1 MRRRMIKS
9 TVSAVMIVVVLLGV
23 PLAII
28 DALRISEAEH
38 AALNQEVQ
46 RIGFLLDQQL
56 AVGQYDPN
64 ALKKLLQPGQNVR
77 LTFPGHTGTNAVF
90 IGDKITDHPASSGEY
105 PGPKPRNVT
114 AVVTES
120 WSPTEMRIRGSLL
133 LVLGVAV
140 LATVAASGVAF
151 LQARRLSRPL
161 SDLAATAERLGSGDP
176 RPRHRR
182 YGIAELDRVAEVID
196 HTADRISRMLTTER
210 RLAADAS
217 HQLRTP
223 LTALSMRLEEIIAAQ
238 DLADVKEEAAIA
250 LTQVE
255 RLTDVVQRLLTD
267 ARDSRRS
274 TSTVPIDVDMVIRQQ
289 IFEWRPAFRSARRPI
304 RVDGVRGLAAVAT
317 PGAFAQVLATL
328 MENSLMHGAGP
339 VTIKTRT
346 TGGSVVVEVGD
357 EGPGV
362 PPELGARV
370 FERSVSGRA
379 STGLGLTVARE
390 LAEADGGRLEL
401 LQQRPPVF
409 AVFLTAFDPVM

>member
-9 TVSAVMIVVVLLGV
+9 TVMAVLIVVVLLGV

-28 DALRISEAEH
+28 DSLRISEAEH
-38 AALNQEVQ
+38 ASLNEEVQ
-46 RIGFLLDQQL
+46 RIGLLVDVQL
-56 AVGQYDPN
+56 NAGQFDPQ
-64 ALKKLLQPGQNVR
+64 ALRHYLL
-77 LTFPGHTGTNAVF
+77 PGHSAVLNFAGGRAPVTLGTPPTNQP
-90 IGDKITDHPASSGEY
+90 HSSGMYRGRAGET
-105 PGPKPRNVT
+105 V
-114 AVVTES
+114 VVTES
-120 WSPTEMRIRGSLL
+120 WAFTDARIRSG
-133 LVLGVAV
+133 LVLVIGIAA

-151 LQARRLSRPL
+151 LQARRLARPL
-161 SDLAATAERLGSGDP
+161 SDLAQTAERLGSGDP

-196 HTADRISRMLTTER
+196 HTADRISRMLATER

-223 LTALSMRLEEIIAAQ
+223 LTALSMRLEEIVAAQ
-238 DLADVKEEAAIA
+238 SLEDVKEEATVA

-274 TSTVPIDVDMVIRQQ
+274 TSTVPIDVDLVIRQQ
-289 IFEWRPAFRSARRPI
+289 IFEWRPAFRGARRPI
-304 RVDGVRGLAAVAT
+304 RVAGVRGLAAVAT

-328 MENSLMHGAGP
+328 LENSLMHGAGP
-339 VTIKTRT
+339 VTMRTRT
-346 TGGSVVVEVGD
+346 TGGSVVVEVSD

-362 PPELGARV
+362 PSELGARV

-401 LQQRPPVF
+401 LQQRPAVF
-409 AVFLTAFDPVM
+409 AVFLTAVNRPVI

>member
-9 TVSAVMIVVVLLGV
+9 TVSAVLIVVLLLGV
-23 PLAII
+23 PLGII
-28 DALRISEAEH
+28 DVMRISEAEH

-56 AVGQYDPN
+56 ASNQYDPA
-64 ALKKLLQPGQNVR
+64 ALMKLLAPGHNVK
-77 LTFPGHTGTNAVF
+77 LSFPGHPTVMLGP
-90 IGDKITDHPASSGEY
+90 DITDHPSSSGTY
-105 PGPKPRNVT
+105 FGPEPRHVT

-120 WSPTEMRIRGSLL
+120 WAPTMARIRSSLL
-133 LVLGVAV
+133 LVVGVAV
-140 LATVAASGVAF
+140 LATVAACGVAF

-161 SDLAATAERLGSGDP
+161 SDLAQTAERLGSGDP

-196 HTADRISRMLTTER
+196 HTAERISRMLATER

-238 DLADVKEEAAIA
+238 DLMDVKEEAAVA

-339 VTIKTRT
+339 VTIRTRT
-346 TGGSVVVEVGD
+346 TGGSVVVEVCD

-409 AVFLTAFDPVM
+409 AVFLTAFDPLT

>member
-1 MRRRMIKS
+1 MIKS
-9 TVSAVMIVVVLLGV
+9 TVSAVLIVVVLLGV

-56 AVGQYDPN
+56 ATGLIDPAALTDLLGRGQSAEVTY
-64 ALKKLLQPGQNVR
+64 
-77 LTFPGHTGTNAVF
+77 PGHTGSGAVTL
-90 IGDKITDHPASSGEY
+90 GTPVTGRSASSGMY
-105 PGPKPRNVT
+105 RGPAPRHVT
-114 AVVTES
+114 AVVSES
-120 WSPTEMRIRGSLL
+120 WSPTETRIRGSLL

-161 SDLAATAERLGSGDP
+161 SDLAQTAERLGSGDP

-182 YGIAELDRVAEVID
+182 YGIPELDRVAEVID
-196 HTADRISRMLTTER
+196 HTAERISRMLATER

-223 LTALSMRLEEIIAAQ
+223 LTALSMRLEEIIAAH

-289 IFEWRPAFRSARRPI
+289 IFEWRPAFRGARRPI

-328 MENSLMHGAGP
+328 MENSLIHGAGP
-339 VTIKTRT
+339 VTLRTRT
-346 TGGSVVVEVGD
+346 TGGSVVVEVCD

-362 PPELGARV
+362 PPELGARI

-379 STGLGLTVARE
+379 STGLGLSVARE

-409 AVFLTAFDPVM
+409 AVFLTAYDPLM